1 MKKNTYELILSPVI
15 FLPEEHRY
23 FNPENGRYLSGIT
36 SLLSRQLF
44 PDKYDGIS
52 QATLDAA
59 AARGSAIH
67 EECADLATFGAAGT
81 YPETESFARLLTREG
96 IEPLEAEYTVSD
108 GEHYASKID
117 LIDRSLNLYDLKT
130 TSTLDTDYVSWQLS
144 IYAHLFERQNP
155 GLQVGRLAAIHLR
168 GKRAKLVRVARK
180 SSEVISR
187 LLSDDLAG
195 RQYIPQPDAYLTPA
209 GSAGAKNGVLAKLTD
224 VERSIVEIK
233 TRLAQAEEQKKSL
246 TEALYQEMDARGV
259 YKLDSPTLSITR
271 IADTTAE
278 TFDSKAFR
286 ADHPELYGQYLR
298 ETSRKGYVKITLKQ

>member
-1 MKKNTYELILSPVI
+1 MTPPTLAISPVI

-44 PDKYDGIS
+44 QDKYDGIP

-59 AARGSAIH
+59 AAKGSAIH
-67 EECADLATFGAAGT
+67 EECADLATFGVSGT
-81 YPETESFARLLTREG
+81 YPETEAFARLLTREG

-130 TSTLDTDYVSWQLS
+130 TSTLDAEYVSWQLS
-144 IYAHLFERQNP
+144 IYAYLFEQQNP
-155 GLQVGRLAAIHLR
+155 GLQVGLLAAIHLR
-168 GKRAKLVRVARK
+168 GKRAKLVRVERK
-180 SSEVISR
+180 SYEAVSR
-187 LLSDDLAG
+187 LLADDLAG
-195 RQYIPQPDAYLTPA
+195 IQHIPQLDAHLSPA
-209 GSAGAKNGVLAKLTD
+209 GSADAQDGVLTKLTD
-224 VERSIVEIK
+224 IERAIIEIK

-259 YKLDSPTLSITR
+259 YKLDSPTLSVTR

-286 ADHPELYGQYLR
+286 ADHPELYGKYLR
-298 ETSRKGYVKITLKQ
+298 ETQRKGYVKITLKQ

>member
-1 MKKNTYELILSPVI
+1 MTPPTLATSPVI

-44 PDKYDGIS
+44 QDKYDGVP
-52 QATLDAA
+52 QATLNAA
-59 AARGSAIH
+59 AAKGSAIH
-67 EECADLATFGAAGT
+67 EECADLATFGVAGT
-81 YPETESFARLLTREG
+81 YPETAAFARLLTREG

-117 LIDRSLNLYDLKT
+117 LLDRALNLYDLKT

-144 IYAHLFERQNP
+144 IYARLFEMQNP

-168 GKRAKLVRVARK
+168 GKRAKLVRVERK
-180 SSEVISR
+180 SYEAVSW
-187 LLSDDLAG
+187 LLADDLAG
-195 RQYIPQPDAYLTPA
+195 RQYIPQPDAHLSPA
-209 GSAGAKNGVLAKLTD
+209 GSADAKNGMLAKLTD
-224 VERSIVEIK
+224 IERSIVEIK

-298 ETSRKGYVKITLKQ
+298 ETQRKGYVKITLKQ

>member
-1 MKKNTYELILSPVI
+1 MTSPTLAISPVI

-23 FNPENGRYLSGIT
+23 FNPESGRYLSGIT

-44 PDKYDGIS
+44 PDKYDGIP

-59 AARGSAIH
+59 AAKGSAIH
-67 EECADLATFGAAGT
+67 EECADLATFGVAGT
-81 YPETESFARLLTREG
+81 YPETAAFSRLLTREG

-130 TSTLDTDYVSWQLS
+130 TSTLDTEYVSWQLS
-144 IYAHLFERQNP
+144 IYAHLFELQNP
-155 GLQVGRLAAIHLR
+155 SLQVGHLAAIHLR
-168 GKRAKLVRVARK
+168 GKRAKLVRVECK
-180 SSEVISR
+180 SYEAVSR
-187 LLSDDLAG
+187 LLADDLAG
-195 RQYIPQPDAYLTPA
+195 RQYIPQPDAHLSPA
-209 GSAGAKNGVLAKLTD
+209 GSVDAQDGVLMKLTD
-224 VERSIVEIK
+224 IERAIIEIK

-286 ADHPELYGQYLR
+286 ADHPELYDQYLR
-298 ETSRKGYVKITLKQ
+298 ETQRKGYVKITLKQ

>member
-1 MKKNTYELILSPVI
+1 MTPPTLATSPVI
-15 FLPEEHRY
+15 FLPDEHRY
-23 FNPENGRYLSGIT
+23 YNHENGRYLSGIT
-36 SLLSRQLF
+36 GLLSRQLF
-44 PDKYDGIS
+44 PDKYDGIP

-59 AARGSAIH
+59 AAKGSAIH

-81 YPETESFARLLTREG
+81 YPETEAFSRLLTRKG

-130 TSTLDTDYVSWQLS
+130 TSTLDTEYVSWQLS
-144 IYAHLFERQNP
+144 IYAYLFELQNP

-180 SSEVISR
+180 SAEAISQ
-187 LLSDDLAG
+187 LLADDLAG
-195 RQYIPQPDAYLTPA
+195 NQYILNPTLIPRQRAA
-209 GSAGAKNGVLAKLTD
+209 EEVRRGVLMKLTD
-224 VERSIVEIK
+224 IERAIIEIK

-298 ETSRKGYVKITLKQ
+298 EIPRKGYVKIALKQ

>member
-1 MKKNTYELILSPVI
+1 MTPPTLATSPVI

-44 PDKYDGIS
+44 PDKYDGIP

-59 AARGSAIH
+59 AAKGSAIH
-67 EECADLATFGAAGT
+67 EECADLATFGVSGT
-81 YPETESFARLLTREG
+81 YPETEAFARLLTREG

-130 TSTLDTDYVSWQLS
+130 TSTLDAEYVSWQLS
-144 IYAHLFERQNP
+144 IYAHLFELQNP
-155 GLQVGRLAAIHLR
+155 SLQVDRLSAIHLR
-168 GKRAKLVRVARK
+168 GKRAKLVRVERK
-180 SSEVISR
+180 SAEAVSR
-187 LLSDDLAG
+187 LLADDLAG
-195 RQYIPQPDAYLTPA
+195 IQYIPQPDAYLTPA
-209 GSAGAKNGVLAKLTD
+209 GGADAQEGVLVKLTD
-224 VERSIVEIK
+224 IERAIIEIK

-286 ADHPELYGQYLR
+286 TDHPELYGQYLR
-298 ETSRKGYVKITLKQ
+298 ETTRKGYVKITLKQ

>member
-1 MKKNTYELILSPVI
+1 MSIPVLSTSPVI

-23 FNPENGRYLSGIT
+23 YNPENGRYLSGIT

-44 PDKYDGIS
+44 QGKYDGVP

-59 AARGSAIH
+59 AAKGSAIH
-67 EECADLATFGAAGT
+67 EECADLATFGASGT
-81 YPETESFARLLTREG
+81 YPETEAFARLLTREG

-108 GEHYASKID
+108 GEYYASKID

-144 IYAHLFERQNP
+144 IYAYLFERQNP
-155 GLQVGRLAAIHLR
+155 SLQVGRLAAIHLR
-168 GKRAKLVRVARK
+168 GKRAKLVRVERK
-180 SSEVISR
+180 SAEAVSR
-187 LLSDDLAG
+187 LLADDLAW
-195 RQYIPQPDAYLTPA
+195 RQYIPQPDTHLSPA
-209 GSAGAKNGVLAKLTD
+209 GIAGGQEGVLTKLTD
-224 VERSIVEIK
+224 IERAIIEIK

-286 ADHPELYGQYLR
+286 ADHPELYGKYLR

>member
-1 MKKNTYELILSPVI
+1 MNPPTLSTSPVI

-44 PDKYDGIS
+44 QDKYDGIP

-59 AARGSAIH
+59 AAKGSAIH

-81 YPETESFARLLTREG
+81 YPETEAFARLLTREC

-130 TSTLDTDYVSWQLS
+130 TSTLDTEYVSWQLS
-144 IYAHLFERQNP
+144 IYARLFEMQNP

-168 GKRAKLVRVARK
+168 GKRAKLVRVERK
-180 SSEVISR
+180 SAEAISR
-187 LLSDDLAG
+187 LLADDLAG
-195 RQYIPQPDAYLTPA
+195 RQYIPQSDAYLTPA
-209 GSAGAKNGVLAKLTD
+209 GSADAQDGVLTKLTD
-224 VERSIVEIK
+224 IERAIIEIK

-246 TEALYQEMDARGV
+246 TEALYREMDERGV

-286 ADHPELYGQYLR
+286 ADHPELYGKYLR
-298 ETSRKGYVKITLKQ
+298 ETQRKGYVKITLKQ

>member
-1 MKKNTYELILSPVI
+1 MTPPTLATSPVI
-15 FLPEEHRY
+15 FLPEDHRY

-44 PDKYDGIS
+44 PDKYDGIP

-59 AARGSAIH
+59 AAKGSAIH
-67 EECADLATFGAAGT
+67 EECADLVTFGAAST
-81 YPETESFARLLTREG
+81 YPETAAFARLLTREG

-117 LIDRSLNLYDLKT
+117 LLDRALNLY
-130 TSTLDTDYVSWQLS
+130 SWQLS

-180 SSEVISR
+180 SAEAISR
-187 LLSDDLAG
+187 LLADDLAG
-195 RQYIPQPDAYLTPA
+195 RQYIPQPSTHLTPA
-209 GSAGAKNGVLAKLTD
+209 GNEYTQEGVLMKLTD
-224 VERSIVEIK
+224 IERAILDIK

-246 TEALYQEMDARGV
+246 TEALYREMDARGV

-286 ADHPELYGQYLR
+286 ADHPELYGQYLL
-298 ETSRKGYVKITLKQ
+298 ETPRKGYVKIALKQ

>member
-1 MKKNTYELILSPVI
+1 MNPPTLAISPVI

-44 PDKYDGIS
+44 PDKYDGIP
-52 QATLDAA
+52 QATLNAA
-59 AARGSAIH
+59 AAKGSAIH

-81 YPETESFARLLTREG
+81 YPETEAFARLLTREG
-96 IEPLEAEYTVSD
+96 IEPLEVEYTVSD

-117 LIDRSLNLYDLKT
+117 LLDRALNLYDIKT
-130 TSTLDTDYVSWQLS
+130 TSTLDAEYVSWQLS
-144 IYAHLFERQNP
+144 IYAHLFELQNH

-180 SSEVISR
+180 SSEVISQ
-187 LLSDDLAG
+187 LLADDLAG
-195 RQYIPQPDAYLTPA
+195 RQYIPQPDAHLTPA
-209 GSAGAKNGVLAKLTD
+209 DSADAQDGVLTKLTD
-224 VERSIVEIK
+224 IERSIVEIK
-233 TRLAQAEEQKKSL
+233 TRLAQVEEQKKSL

-298 ETSRKGYVKITLKQ
+298 ETTRKGYVKITLKQ

>member
-1 MKKNTYELILSPVI
+1 MNSPALASSPVI

-23 FNPENGRYLSGIT
+23 YNPENGRYLSGIT

-44 PDKYDGIS
+44 QDKYDGIP

-59 AARGSAIH
+59 AAKGSAIH
-67 EECADLATFGAAGT
+67 EECSDLATFGAAGT
-81 YPETESFARLLTREG
+81 YPETAAFARLLTREG

-117 LIDRSLNLYDLKT
+117 LLDRALNLYDIKT
-130 TSTLDTDYVSWQLS
+130 TSTLDTEYVSWQLS
-144 IYAHLFERQNP
+144 IYAHLFELQNP
-155 GLQVGRLAAIHLR
+155 SLQVGHLAAIHLR

-180 SSEVISR
+180 SYEAVSR
-187 LLSDDLAG
+187 LLADDLAG
-195 RQYIPQPDAYLTPA
+195 RQYIPQPDAHLTPA
-209 GSAGAKNGVLAKLTD
+209 GSADAKNGMLAKLTD
-224 VERSIVEIK
+224 IERSIVEIK
-233 TRLAQAEEQKKSL
+233 TRLSQAEEQKKSL
-246 TEALYQEMDARGV
+246 TEALYREMDARGV

-298 ETSRKGYVKITLKQ
+298 ETQRKGYVKITLKQ

>member
-1 MKKNTYELILSPVI
+1 MTSPTLAISPVI

-44 PDKYDGIS
+44 QDKYDGIP

-59 AARGSAIH
+59 AAKGSAIH
-67 EECADLATFGAAGT
+67 EECADLATFGVAGT
-81 YPETESFARLLTREG
+81 YPETEAFARLLTREG

-117 LIDRSLNLYDLKT
+117 LLDRSLNLYDLKT
-130 TSTLDTDYVSWQLS
+130 TSTLDTEYVSWQLS
-144 IYAHLFERQNP
+144 IYARLFEMQNP

-180 SSEVISR
+180 SAEAVSR
-187 LLSDDLAG
+187 LLADDLAG
-195 RQYIPQPDAYLTPA
+195 RQYIQPDAHLSPA
-209 GSAGAKNGVLAKLTD
+209 GSGESQEGMLAKLTD
-224 VERSIVEIK
+224 IERAIIEIK

-286 ADHPELYGQYLR
+286 ADHPELYGKYLR
-298 ETSRKGYVKITLKQ
+298 ETTRKGYVKITLKQ

>member
-1 MKKNTYELILSPVI
+1 MKKNTYELFLSPVI

-23 FNPENGRYLSGIT
+23 YNPENGRYLSGIT
-36 SLLSRQLF
+36 GLLSRQLF
-44 PDKYDGIS
+44 PDKYDGIP

-81 YPETESFARLLTREG
+81 YPETEAFARLLTREG

-108 GEHYASKID
+108 GEHYASKVD
-117 LIDRSLNLYDLKT
+117 LLDRALNIYDIKT
-130 TSTLDTDYVSWQLS
+130 TSTLDTEYVSWQLS
-144 IYAHLFERQNP
+144 VYAYLFELQNP
-155 GLQVGRLAAIHLR
+155 VLQAGRLAAIHLR
-168 GKRAKLVRVARK
+168 GKRAKLVRVERK
-180 SSEVISR
+180 SAEAISR
-187 LLSDDLAG
+187 LLADDLAG
-195 RQYIPQPDAYLTPA
+195 RQYIPQSDVHLAPA
-209 GSAGAKNGVLAKLTD
+209 GSADGQEGVLTKLTD
-224 VERSIVEIK
+224 IERAILEIK

-271 IADTTAE
+271 IADSTAE

-298 ETSRKGYVKITLKQ
+298 ETSRKGYVKISLKK

>member
-1 MKKNTYELILSPVI
+1 MSIPVLSTSPVI
-15 FLPEEHRY
+15 FLPEDHRY

-36 SLLSRQLF
+36 GLLSRQLF
-44 PDKYDGIS
+44 PDKYDGIP

-59 AARGSAIH
+59 AAKGSSIH
-67 EECADLATFGAAGT
+67 EECADLATFGVAGT
-81 YPETESFARLLTREG
+81 YPETAAFARLLTREG

-130 TSTLDTDYVSWQLS
+130 TSTLDTEYVSWQLS
-144 IYAHLFERQNP
+144 IYAHLFELQNP
-155 GLQVGRLAAIHLR
+155 GLQVGRLSSIHLR
-168 GKRAKLVRVARK
+168 GKRAKLVRVERK
-180 SSEVISR
+180 SAEAISR
-187 LLSDDLAG
+187 LLADDLAG
-195 RQYIPQPDAYLTPA
+195 RQYIHQPDAHLTPA
-209 GSAGAKNGVLAKLTD
+209 GGADAQEGVLAKLTD
-224 VERSIVEIK
+224 IERAIIEIK

-246 TEALYQEMDARGV
+246 TEALYREMDARGV

-286 ADHPELYGQYLR
+286 ADHPELYGKYLR
-298 ETSRKGYVKITLKQ
+298 ETQRKGYVKITLKQ

>member
-1 MKKNTYELILSPVI
+1 MTPPTLSTSPVI
-15 FLPEEHRY
+15 FLPEDHRY

-36 SLLSRQLF
+36 GLLSRQLF
-44 PDKYDGIS
+44 PDKYDGIP

-59 AARGSAIH
+59 AAKGSAIH

-81 YPETESFARLLTREG
+81 YPETAAFARLLTREG

-117 LIDRSLNLYDLKT
+117 LLDRSLNLYDLKT
-130 TSTLDTDYVSWQLS
+130 TSTLDTEYVSWQLS
-144 IYAHLFERQNP
+144 IYAHLFELQNP
-155 GLQVGRLAAIHLR
+155 GLQVGRLSSIHLR

-180 SSEVISR
+180 SSEAISR
-187 LLSDDLAG
+187 LMADDLAG
-195 RQYIPQPDAYLTPA
+195 RQYIPRPDADLMLA
-209 GSAGAKNGVLAKLTD
+209 GSADAQDGVLMKLTD
-224 VERSIVEIK
+224 IEHTIIEIK

-246 TEALYQEMDARGV
+246 TEALYREMDARGV

-298 ETSRKGYVKITLKQ
+298 ETPRKGYVKIALKQ

>member
-1 MKKNTYELILSPVI
+1 MTPPTLATSPVI

-23 FNPENGRYLSGIT
+23 FNPENGRYLSGVT

-44 PDKYDGIS
+44 PDKYDGIP
-52 QATLDAA
+52 QATLNTAA
-59 AARGSAIH
+59 AKGSAIH

-81 YPETESFARLLTREG
+81 YPETEAFARLLTREG

-117 LIDRSLNLYDLKT
+117 LLDRSLNLYDLKT

-144 IYAHLFERQNP
+144 IYAYLFELQNP

-180 SSEVISR
+180 SAEAVSR
-187 LLSDDLAG
+187 LLADDLAG
-195 RQYIPQPDAYLTPA
+195 RQYIPQPDAHLSPA
-209 GSAGAKNGVLAKLTD
+209 GSGESQEGMLTKLTD
-224 VERSIVEIK
+224 IERSIVEIK

-246 TEALYQEMDARGV
+246 TEALYREMDARGV

-278 TFDSKAFR
+278 TFDSKSFR

-298 ETSRKGYVKITLKQ
+298 ETQRKGYVKITLKQ

>member
-1 MKKNTYELILSPVI
+1 MTPPTLATSPVI

-44 PDKYDGIS
+44 PDKYDGIP

-59 AARGSAIH
+59 AAKGSAIH
-67 EECADLATFGAAGT
+67 EECADLATFGVAGT
-81 YPETESFARLLTREG
+81 YPETAAFAHLLTREG

-108 GEHYASKID
+108 GEYYASKID

-130 TSTLDTDYVSWQLS
+130 TSTLDTEYVSWQLS
-144 IYAHLFERQNP
+144 IYAYLFELQNP
-155 GLQVGRLAAIHLR
+155 GLQVGRLSAIHLR
-168 GKRAKLVRVARK
+168 GKRAKIVRVERK
-180 SSEVISR
+180 STEAISR
-187 LLSDDLAG
+187 LLADDLAG
-195 RQYIPQPDAYLTPA
+195 RQYIPQPDAHLSPA
-209 GSAGAKNGVLAKLTD
+209 GSADAQDGVLAKLTD
-224 VERSIVEIK
+224 IERAIIEIK

-286 ADHPELYGQYLR
+286 ADHPELYGKYLR
-298 ETSRKGYVKITLKQ
+298 ETTRKGYVKITLKQ

>member
-1 MKKNTYELILSPVI
+1 MSIPVLSTSPVI

-23 FNPENGRYLSGIT
+23 YNPENGRYLSGIT

-44 PDKYDGIS
+44 PDKYDGIP

-59 AARGSAIH
+59 AAKGSAIH
-67 EECADLATFGAAGT
+67 EECADLATFGVAGT
-81 YPETESFARLLTREG
+81 YPETEAFARLLTREG

-117 LIDRSLNLYDLKT
+117 LLDRSLNLYDIKT
-130 TSTLDTDYVSWQLS
+130 TSTLDTEYVSWQLS
-144 IYAHLFERQNP
+144 IYAHLFEMQNP
-155 GLQVGRLAAIHLR
+155 GLQVGHLAAIHLR
-168 GKRAKLVRVARK
+168 GKRAKLVRVERK
-180 SSEVISR
+180 SYEAVSR
-187 LLSDDLAG
+187 LLADDLAG
-195 RQYIPQPDAYLTPA
+195 RQYTHQSDAYLTPA
-209 GSAGAKNGVLAKLTD
+209 GSAGGQEGVLAKLTD
-224 VERSIVEIK
+224 IERAIIEIK

-298 ETSRKGYVKITLKQ
+298 EIPRKGYVKIALKQ

>member
-1 MKKNTYELILSPVI
+1 MTPPTLASSPVI

-44 PDKYDGIS
+44 PDKYDGIP

-59 AARGSAIH
+59 AAKGSAIH
-67 EECADLATFGAAGT
+67 EECADLATFGVAGT
-81 YPETESFARLLTREG
+81 YPETEAFARLLTREC

-117 LIDRSLNLYDLKT
+117 FLDRSLNLYDIKT
-130 TSTLDTDYVSWQLS
+130 TSTLDTEYVSWQLS
-144 IYAHLFERQNP
+144 IYAHLFEQQNP

-168 GKRAKLVRVARK
+168 GKRAKLVRVERK
-180 SSEVISR
+180 SYEAVSR
-187 LLSDDLAG
+187 LLADDLAG
-195 RQYIPQPDAYLTPA
+195 RQYTHQPDAHLTPA
-209 GSAGAKNGVLAKLTD
+209 GSADAQDGVLTKLTD
-224 VERSIVEIK
+224 IERAILEIK

-246 TEALYQEMDARGV
+246 TEALYREMDARGV

-286 ADHPELYGQYLR
+286 ADHPELYGKYLR
-298 ETSRKGYVKITLKQ
+298 ETQRKGYVKITLKQ

>member
-1 MKKNTYELILSPVI
+1 MSTLALASSPVI

-36 SLLSRQLF
+36 GLLSRQLF
-44 PDKYDGIS
+44 PDKYDGIP

-67 EECADLATFGAAGT
+67 EECADLATFGAVGT
-81 YPETESFARLLTREG
+81 YPETAAFARLLTREG

-117 LIDRSLNLYDLKT
+117 LLDRSLNLYDLKT
-130 TSTLDTDYVSWQLS
+130 TSTLDTEYVSWQLS
-144 IYAHLFERQNP
+144 VYAYLFELQNP

-168 GKRAKLVRVARK
+168 GKRAKLVRVERK
-180 SSEVISR
+180 SYEAVSR
-187 LLSDDLAG
+187 LLADDLAG
-195 RQYIPQPDAYLTPA
+195 RQYIPQSDVHLAPA
-209 GSAGAKNGVLAKLTD
+209 GSGESQEGVLMKLTD
-224 VERSIVEIK
+224 IERAILEIK
-233 TRLAQAEEQKKSL
+233 TRLAQAEERKKSL
-246 TEALYQEMDARGV
+246 TETLYQEMDARGV

-298 ETSRKGYVKITLKQ
+298 ETPRKGYVKITLKQ

>member
-1 MKKNTYELILSPVI
+1 MSIPVLSTSPVI

-44 PDKYDGIS
+44 PDKYDGIP

-59 AARGSAIH
+59 AAKGSAIH

-81 YPETESFARLLTREG
+81 YPETEAFARLLTREG

-108 GEHYASKID
+108 GEYYASKID
-117 LIDRSLNLYDLKT
+117 LLDRALNLYDLKT
-130 TSTLDTDYVSWQLS
+130 TSTLDTEYVSWQLS
-144 IYAHLFERQNP
+144 IYAYLFELQNP
-155 GLQVGRLAAIHLR
+155 GLQVGHLAAIHLR
-168 GKRAKLVRVARK
+168 GKRAKLVRVERK
-180 SSEVISR
+180 STEAVSR
-187 LLSDDLAG
+187 LLADDLAG
-195 RQYIPQPDAYLTPA
+195 RQYIPQSDAHLTPA
-209 GSAGAKNGVLAKLTD
+209 GGADAKSGMLAKLTD
-224 VERSIVEIK
+224 IERAIIEIK

-286 ADHPELYGQYLR
+286 ADHPELYGKYLR

>member
-1 MKKNTYELILSPVI
+1 MNPPTLAISPVI

-44 PDKYDGIS
+44 PDKYDGIP

-59 AARGSAIH
+59 AAKGSAIH

-81 YPETESFARLLTREG
+81 YPETEAFARLLTREG

-117 LIDRSLNLYDLKT
+117 LLDRSLNLYDIKT
-130 TSTLDTDYVSWQLS
+130 TSTLDTEYVSWQLS
-144 IYAHLFERQNP
+144 IYAHLFEQQNP
-155 GLQVGRLAAIHLR
+155 SLQVGNLAAIHLR
-168 GKRAKLVRVARK
+168 GKRAKLVRVERK
-180 SSEVISR
+180 SAEAISR
-187 LLSDDLAG
+187 LLADDLAG
-195 RQYIPQPDAYLTPA
+195 RQYIHQPDAHLSPA
-209 GSAGAKNGVLAKLTD
+209 GSADAQDGVLTKLTD
-224 VERSIVEIK
+224 IERSIVEIK

-246 TEALYQEMDARGV
+246 TEALYREMDARGV

-271 IADTTAE
+271 IADTTVE
-278 TFDSKAFR
+278 TFDSKSFR
-286 ADHPELYGQYLR
+286 SDHPELYGKYLR
-298 ETSRKGYVKITLKQ
+298 EIPRKGYVKIALKQ

>member
-1 MKKNTYELILSPVI
+1 MSIPVLSTSPVI
-15 FLPEEHRY
+15 FLPEDHRY

-44 PDKYDGIS
+44 PDKYDGIP

-59 AARGSAIH
+59 AAKGSSIH
-67 EECADLATFGAAGT
+67 EECEDLATFGAAGT
-81 YPETESFARLLTREG
+81 YPETEAFARLLTREG

-117 LIDRSLNLYDLKT
+117 LLDRSLNLYDIKT
-130 TSTLDTDYVSWQLS
+130 TSTLDTEYVSWQLS
-144 IYAHLFERQNP
+144 IYAHLFELQNP

-180 SSEVISR
+180 SSEAISR
-187 LLSDDLAG
+187 LMADDLSG
-195 RQYIPQPDAYLTPA
+195 RQYIPRPDADLMLA
-209 GSAGAKNGVLAKLTD
+209 GSADAQDGVLMKLTD
-224 VERSIVEIK
+224 IEHTIIEIK

-278 TFDSKAFR
+278 TFDSKSFR
-286 ADHPELYGQYLR
+286 ADHPELYGKYLR
-298 ETSRKGYVKITLKQ
+298 ETQRKGYIKITLKQ